1 MDRSLY
7 KISNVNQMDPFL
19 MTITSGSD
27 HWMYLSST
35 GCLTAG
41 RVKAEYTLFPYV
53 TDDLLHR
60 NAHFTGPVTI
70 LRIQQ
75 DSKNYIWE
83 PFSKH
88 KQPFNRENNLYKNS
102 LGDTVV
108 FEEKNHTLGL
118 TYSYKWQASAEYGF
132 VRKSS
137 LINFGEKSLQVELLD
152 GLRNIMPDG
161 VELRTQQEMSN
172 LANAYKVS
180 EYMPDAN
187 CALFFMNA
195 LLMDRPEPGE
205 SLYTNLVWSCYNGKK
220 NISLSEEDIARF
232 KDNGAFSE
240 AHLVKGKP
248 GSFLTKIEK
257 KLEPGSEIHWYTV
270 ADVHQSQSE
279 VTHLISDL
287 NDASKIELKL
297 EESIQKNHLLLQ
309 SAIGSADGFQ
319 CTNETINDL
328 HHTANTLFNV
338 LRGGVFLNNYDLR
351 TEDFLKFLSIRN
363 TEIFDQYRDK
373 IKAFPENIGLRE
385 LIDFGD
391 ETKEP
396 SLRRLCREYLPLT
409 LGRRHGDPSR
419 PWNRFEIRIKDE
431 NGNPL
436 LYYEGNW
443 RDIFQNWE
451 ALGYS
456 YPQTWES
463 MVCTFINAT
472 SMDGYNPYRVTSEG
486 IDWEV
491 SDPDDPWSYIGYWND
506 HQIIYLLKLMEHLYN
521 HDPSAIKQLLKEQL
535 FSYSNIPHR
544 LRTFDQIVENPKET
558 IDFDFEG
565 NAAIQ
570 DLVKNMGN
578 DGKLILNENQ
588 TVYHVTMCEKLLVL
602 SMAKIC
608 NYIPGAGIW
617 LNTQRPE
624 WNDANNALVGNGA
637 SMVTVYYLR
646 RFLAFFSDLLGEMD
660 FDTVPM
666 SVEVCAWFNAAKGI
680 VMNWTKSKDLGSIT
694 NKDRMEYVTKLGKVF
709 EEYRNTVYNKGF
721 SGTEDISLNQISE
734 FIFAINNDLETTISS
749 SKNANGLYHAY
760 NTIQIDLK
768 KQSMDVQHLD
778 LMLEG
783 QVAALSSGLL
793 KTDDAIEVLDT
804 LSVSELY
811 RESMRSFMLY
821 PIKKVIPYLE
831 KNIIQPHSIA
841 KSKLLST
848 MLQNKDFTLIE
859 QDADDQFRFKP
870 QFRNS
875 FDLQAALHQILDK
888 KDYKDLV
895 DQENDL
901 VLEIFEEVFDHR
913 NFTGRSGTMFSYE
926 GIGSIYWHMISKLLL
941 AVQENYFKA
950 VRTNVSS
957 EKMKKLGQVYYD
969 IRGGLSAAK
978 TPEEYGAFPYDPYS
992 HTPNHSGAQQPGMT
1006 GQVKEEI
1013 LTRFGELGCT
1023 VAHGCIRF
1031 EPYLLKRSE
1040 FLTTEQVFKY
1050 YDVFHQK
1057 RKLTILENQ
1066 LAYTFCQ
1073 VPVIYTLSDKDNH
1086 ILLELSDGSKVE
1098 LDGNVL
1104 DEKQSNLIFNRDGK
1118 TAQIKVFMNN
1128 NILFNR

>member
-1 MDRSLY
+1 MDPLLY
-7 KISNVNQMDPFL
+7 KIINVNRMDPFL
-19 MTITSGSD
+19 MTITSGED

-41 RVKAEYTLFPYV
+41 RKKAEYALFPYV

-60 NAHFTGPVTI
+60 NAHFTGPVTVI
-70 LRIQQ
+70 RIN
-75 DSKNYIWE
+75 DDDKNLVWR
-83 PFSKH
+83 PFSPYKESYE
-88 KQPFNRENNLYKNS
+88 KEWNLHKNS
-102 LGDTVV
+102 LGDIVI
-108 FEEKNHTLGL
+108 FEEINHSLGL
-118 TYSYKWQASAEYGF
+118 TFLYKWQSSAKYGF
-132 VRKSS
+132 VRKSRLVNNNKKMLNIE
-137 LINFGEKSLQVELLD
+137 LID
-152 GLRNIMPDG
+152 GLRHIMPTG
-161 VELRTQQEMSN
+161 IELRTQQEMSN

-180 EYMPDAN
+180 EYMPDSN
-187 CALFFMNA
+187 CALFFLNA

-205 SLYTNLVWSCYNGKK
+205 SLYTNLVWSYYNGEKI
-220 NISLSEEDIARF
+220 ISLNEEDIARF
-232 KDNGAFSE
+232 TANGAFNGT
-240 AHLVKGKP
+240 HLVVGKP
-248 GSFLTKIEK
+248 GSFLIKIK
-257 KLEPGSEIHWYTV
+257 KNLEPGSEIHWYTV
-270 ADVHQSQSE
+270 ADVHKSQSE

-297 EESIQKNHLLLQ
+297 EESIRENHLLLQ

-328 HHTANTLFNV
+328 HHTANTTFNV

-351 TEDFLKFLSIRN
+351 IEDFLKFLSNRN
-363 TEIFDQYRDK
+363 TQIFERYSDK
-373 IKAFPENIGLRE
+373 IKALPEKIGLRE

-391 ETKEP
+391 KTKEP

-431 NGNPL
+431 DGNRL

-472 SMDGYNPYRVTSEG
+472 SMDGYNPYRITSEG

-521 HDPSAIKQLLKEQL
+521 HDPSAIKQLLKDRL
-535 FSYSNIPHR
+535 FSYANIPYQ

-578 DGKLILNENQ
+578 DGKLILNEDQ
-588 TVYHVTMCEKLLVL
+588 TVYHVNMCEKLLVL

-646 RFLAFFSDLLGEMD
+646 RFLAFFSDLLGEME
-660 FDTVPM
+660 FDTVPV

-680 VMNWTKSKDLGSIT
+680 VMDWTKSKNLGLIT
-694 NKDRMEYVTKLGKVF
+694 NKDRMEYVSKLGKIF
-709 EEYRNTVYNKGF
+709 EEYRSTVYNKGF
-721 SGTEDISLNQISE
+721 SGTEDLSLNQISE
-734 FIFAINNDLETTISS
+734 FIFAINNDLGNTIRSN
-749 SKNANGLYHAY
+749 KNANGLYHAY
-760 NTIQIDLK
+760 NTIQIDLR

-783 QVAALSSGLL
+783 QVAALSSGILNI
-793 KTDDAIEVLDT
+793 DDAIGVLESLFASD
-804 LSVSELY
+804 LY
-811 RESMRSFMLY
+811 REDMRSFMLY
-821 PIKKVIPYLE
+821 PVKKVTPFLD
-831 KNIIQPHSIA
+831 KNIIQPQSIS
-841 KSKLLST
+841 KSKLLTT
-848 MLQNKDFTLIE
+848 MLQKKDFNLIE
-859 QDADDQFRFKP
+859 QDADRQIRFRP
-870 QFRNS
+870 HFRNA
-875 FDLQAALHQILDK
+875 FDLQTTLDQLK
-888 KDYKDLV
+888 NNEDYRNLV
-895 DQENDL
+895 EQEQGL

-913 NFTGRSGTMFSYE
+913 NYTGRSGTMFSYE
-926 GIGSIYWHMISKLLL
+926 GIGSIYWHMVSKLLL
-941 AVQENYFKA
+941 AIQENYFRA
-950 VRTNVSS
+950 IRMNEPL
-957 EKMKKLGQVYYD
+957 EKVKKLGQLYYD
-969 IRGGLSAAK
+969 IRSGLSAAK

-992 HTPNHSGAQQPGMT
+992 HTPAHSGAQQPGMT

-1023 VAHGCIRF
+1023 VVDGCITF
-1031 EPYLLKRSE
+1031 EPSLLKNSE
-1040 FLTTEQVFKY
+1040 FLTAKRVFEY
-1050 YDVFHQK
+1050 YDVLQQNQQ
-1057 RKLTILENQ
+1057 LTIQKDQ

-1073 VPVIYTLSDKDNH
+1073 VPVIYTLSDRESH
-1086 ILLELSDGSKVE
+1086 IILEYSDGSRVE
-1098 LDGNVL
+1098 LDSNRL
-1104 DEKQSNLIFNRDGK
+1104 DEKQSSYIFNRDN
-1118 TAQIKVFMNN
+1118 TIIQISVF
-1128 NILFNR
+1128 IHTKSLFD